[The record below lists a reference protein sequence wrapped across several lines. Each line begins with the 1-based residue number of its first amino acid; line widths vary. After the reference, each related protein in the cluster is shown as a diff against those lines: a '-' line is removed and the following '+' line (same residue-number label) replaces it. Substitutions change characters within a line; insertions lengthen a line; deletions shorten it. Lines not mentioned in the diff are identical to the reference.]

1 VTYIDRK
8 STRVTAE
15 SAYLTDD
22 VLARPNLTVV
32 THARV
37 TKVLFDTSSSIPR
50 AIGVEFSS
58 KSDMGVVGPKFHAR
72 ATKEVIVSYANLI
85 CLRPLLTSSLAAAP
99 YTLRTS

>member
-1 VTYIDRK
+1 MTYIDRE

-32 THARV
+32 TYARV
-37 TKVLFDTSSSIPR
+37 TKVLFDASSNIPR
-50 AIGVEFSS
+50 ATGVEFAS
-58 KSDMGVVGPKFHAR
+58 KSDVGVVGPKFHAR
-72 ATKEVIVSYANLI
+72 ATKEVIVSYATVMYLKQ
-85 CLRPLLTSSLAAAP
+85 LLTSSLAAAP